1 MCVTLS
7 SPRTVSNS
15 DKDVGEVVASCDL
28 YLMDVKS
35 NLLLPNK
42 RYRAIDP
49 KLNRILGS
57 SASDAKLSTK
67 FRYAYVEVLPL
78 AGKKYLD
85 DGITLPATRLTNQKL
100 GYVIEVNKNLLMP
113 KPTSTS
119 TSAPLPI
126 GNGVNKLYMDWLK
139 DDQGLDPWPDY
150 EKVTKPPF
158 LITDNRINKASQI
171 TKVELTGS
179 PSIPVGAKLID
190 VNDLMNNFKSGVNK
204 KDYSYLNL
212 LENSP
217 IATDKDISKTFMY
230 HINNGNL
237 PSQYYY
243 ILGHGNSDILAGY
256 NGSGAP
262 IRYLKTSMQLLKSD
276 VQSKGYN
283 TDKTIIFLAC
293 HLGNGVSSF
302 AELFSQLPDVGTV
315 YAFTGFGWFG
325 GTRPFW
331 TAAGYNVSYKETDAS
346 GKVIN
351 TTISVYSKA
360 VKGYWRIF
368 NSATAVIKS

>member
-1 MCVTLS
+1 MDNSFKRKTLWLS
-7 SPRTVSNS
+7 SLALLSLTLMADPALTSQEIS
-15 DKDVGEVVASCDL
+15 DKQLIHQQERQKALQETLTPEAPDIRLLPARSKTGSITFTEESLCFNISQVELLERDKLPWYIPLQTLADQAQVHCLGSEGINVLMTELQNRLINYGYITTRVVAPEQD
-28 YLMDVKS
+28 
-35 NLLLPNK
+35 
-42 RYRAIDP
+42 
-49 KLNRILGS
+49 
-57 SASDAKLSTK
+57 
-67 FRYAYVEVLPL
+67 
-78 AGKKYLD
+78 
-85 DGITLPATRLTNQKL
+85 ITS
-100 GYVIEVNKNLLMP
+100 G
-113 KPTSTS
+113 
-119 TSAPLPI
+119 
-126 GNGVNKLYMDWLK
+126 
-139 DDQGLDPWPDY
+139 
-150 EKVTKPPF
+150 
-158 LITDNRINKASQI
+158 
-171 TKVELTGS
+171 
-179 PSIPVGAKLID
+179 KLID

-204 KDYSYLNL
+204 KDYFYLNL

-217 IATDKDISKTFMY
+217 IATDKDISKTFMH

-243 ILGHGNSDILAGY
+243 ILGHGNPDILAGY

-351 TTISVYSKA
+351 TTISVYSKS